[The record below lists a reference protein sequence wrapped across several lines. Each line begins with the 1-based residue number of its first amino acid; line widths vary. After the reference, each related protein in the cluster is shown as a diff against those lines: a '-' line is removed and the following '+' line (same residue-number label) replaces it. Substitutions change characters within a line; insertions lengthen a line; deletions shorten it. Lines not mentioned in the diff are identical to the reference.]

1 MRIGVIVVAAGQG
14 LRIGGSVPKQ
24 LLDLGGA
31 SMLRR
36 SLGTFD
42 QHPLVSQ
49 IVVVL
54 PEAQI
59 SASSEVVGTLARPCV
74 VVAGGVR
81 RQDSVANG
89 FAALAEDVD
98 VVLIHDAAR
107 PFASQALIDRVIA
120 AAAEG
125 GAVVPAIPVRDTVK
139 RVDRASG
146 LITAT
151 IPRDEVWLAQ
161 TPQGFRRDVLRAAVA
176 LGTAGSEATDEA
188 MLAEQ
193 AGHPV
198 KIVDGE
204 TENMKITTP
213 QDLAAARNRFSTG
226 SDARVGTGYDLH
238 RLEAGRP
245 LVLAGVVVPFE
256 KGPVAHSDG
265 DVLCHSLVDAILG
278 AAGAGDIGR
287 HFPDTD
293 AAWKDAP
300 GLDLL
305 ARSLEIVQRL
315 GWSVA
320 NADITIVLERPK
332 LAGHVPQITERLAAT
347 LGISRDCVSVKGK
360 TNEGVDAV
368 GRGEA
373 IAAHAVVMLVA
384 APGAER

>member
-1 MRIGVIVVAAGQG
+1 MRVGVIVVAAGQG

-36 SLGTFD
+36 SLGGFD
-42 QHPLVSQ
+42 RHPQVSQ
-49 IVVVL
+49 VVVVL
-54 PEAQI
+54 PAPQV
-59 SASSEVVGTLARPCV
+59 SAAEEIIGTTERRCV
-74 VVAGGVR
+74 VVAGGAR

-89 FAALAEDVD
+89 FAAIGDD
-98 VVLIHDAAR
+98 IDIVLIHDAAR

-120 AAAEG
+120 AAAES
-125 GAVVPAIPVRDTVK
+125 GAVIPAIPVSDTVK
-139 RVDRASG
+139 RVDRTSR

-161 TPQGFRRDVLRAAVA
+161 TPQGFRRDVLRDAVA
-176 LGTAGSEATDEA
+176 KGAAGAEATDEA

-198 KIVDGE
+198 RIVDGE
-204 TENMKITTP
+204 IDNMKITTP
-213 QDLAAARNRFSTG
+213 QDLAAARHRFNAARG
-226 SDARVGTGYDLH
+226 IRVGTGYDLH
-238 RLEAGRP
+238 RLDAGRP
-245 LVLAGVVVPFE
+245 LVLAGVTIPFE

-265 DVLCHSLVDAILG
+265 DVLCHSLVDAMLG

-287 HFPDTD
+287 HFPNTD
-293 AAWKDAP
+293 AAWKDAA

-305 ARSLEIVQRL
+305 ARSLEIVRRH

-320 NADITIVLERPK
+320 NADVTIVLERPK
-332 LAGHVPQITERLAAT
+332 LAAHMPQITERLAAT
-347 LGISRDCVSVKGK
+347 LGISADAISVKGK

-384 APGAER
+384 VAEAVR